1 MMLSPQPPYSYILLL
16 ALSVACTA
24 SPVQEYA
31 QHSTVTMSCVLFHGM
46 SGELQLSGF
55 CPLFHLP
62 SALFSPQANV
72 KPGIIVW
79 PPDGGAPI
87 LTRTQFEVSSGSS
100 GLAEGEVLVR
110 LEGATICNSDVHTL
124 TGRRKVPSL
133 TGVSRVTCHVQEPTP
148 GVLGHEGC
156 GEVVASARAE
166 GCAGSRVTFSVTDVC
181 GECEQCRA
189 GPQQKCRAV
198 MKARQYCQCTMINII
213 DCTISA
219 QYGHT
224 RHEAGGVARGCYS
237 THILLGRGTQLVQ
250 V

>member
-1 MMLSPQPPYSYILLL
+1 
-16 ALSVACTA
+16 
-24 SPVQEYA
+24 
-31 QHSTVTMSCVLFHGM
+31 MS
-46 SGELQLSGF
+46 S
-55 CPLFHLP
+55 
-62 SALFSPQANV
+62 
-72 KPGIIVW
+72 
-79 PPDGGAPI
+79 
-87 LTRTQFEVSSGSS
+87 SSG

-133 TGVSRVTCHVQEPTP
+133 TRVSRVTCHVQEPTP

-166 GCAGSRVTFSVTDVC
+166 VCTGSRVTFSVTDVC

-213 DCTISA
+213 NCTIPA

-250 V
+250 VSINRYIYTYLHI

>member
-1 MMLSPQPPYSYILLL
+1 M
-16 ALSVACTA
+16 
-24 SPVQEYA
+24 
-31 QHSTVTMSCVLFHGM
+31 
-46 SGELQLSGF
+46 
-55 CPLFHLP
+55 
-62 SALFSPQANV
+62 
-72 KPGIIVW
+72 
-79 PPDGGAPI
+79 GG
-87 LTRTQFEVSSGSS
+87 G

-124 TGRRKVPSL
+124 TGRRKVTSL
-133 TGVSRVTCHVQEPTP
+133 THVPRVSCHVQEPTP

-156 GEVVASARAE
+156 GEVVASARPE
-166 GCAGSRVTFSVTDVC
+166 VCAGSRVTFSVTDVC

-198 MKARQYCQCTMINII
+198 MKARQCCHSTIILINII
-213 DCTISA
+213 NCTISA